1 MGTFRPLPHP
11 NQHCKMRGW
20 NRPTA
25 RIYAS
30 NGAPA
35 GYSSESRSARATSV
49 AAGSQSASASSFVR
63 SASVAP
69 ASAYSGI
76 YGRQL
81 AQLNEKSM
89 SASSAASAKKVST
102 AMSSS
107 KTTSLQE
114 KTTTTVEKSTRSK
127 IDLQKEQKSSL
138 EYGKSSKCAAL
149 RRAEI
154 HAQNS
159 GKDPRHVPVPR
170 NVDDDICKLVADIHL
185 CPYSGKEVSSANSMS
200 QQGRLKIER
209 MEKELSALT
218 STAMSYKSLYAK
230 SASQMAAEAMSAAE
244 SEAASSKKV
253 RKTVIESSRRQVAAA

>member
-1 MGTFRPLPHP
+1 MGFRPIPLPSKQF
-11 NQHCKMRGW
+11 NMRGW

-35 GYSSESRSARATSV
+35 YSSSISSESRSARATSV

-63 SASVAP
+63 SSSVAP
-69 ASAYSGI
+69 ASSSIQGYSGI

-81 AQLNEKSM
+81 AVLNEKS
-89 SASSAASAKKVST
+89 ASAKSAAKYDAAFT
-102 AMSSS
+102 SSS
-107 KTTSLQE
+107 ASARTTSVQE
-114 KTTTTVEKSTRSK
+114 KTTTTVEKSASTTAK
-127 IDLQKEQKSSL
+127 IDLLKAQKSSI

-170 NVDDDICKLVADIHL
+170 NVDDDI
-185 CPYSGKEVSSANSMS
+185 
-200 QQGRLKIER
+200 
-209 MEKELSALT
+209 
-218 STAMSYKSLYAK
+218 
-230 SASQMAAEAMSAAE
+230 
-244 SEAASSKKV
+244 
-253 RKTVIESSRRQVAAA
+253 

>member
-1 MGTFRPLPHP
+1 MGTWGPLPHP

-35 GYSSESRSARATSV
+35 GYTSSSRSARATSV
-49 AAGSQSASASSFVR
+49 AAGSQSSSASSFVR

-69 ASAYSGI
+69 SSQLEGYSGI

-81 AQLNEKSM
+81 AQLNQRTS
-89 SASSAASAKKVST
+89 SGSSAAARVST
-102 AMSSS
+102 AVSSS
-107 KTTSLQE
+107 KTVQE
-114 KTTTTVEKSTRSK
+114 KTTTTVEKTTKSK
-127 IDLQKEQKSSL
+127 VDLLKEQKTSL

-159 GKDPRHVPVPR
+159 GKDPRDVPVPR
-170 NVDDDICKLVADIHL
+170 NVDDDICYLVADIHL
-185 CPYSGKEVSSANSMS
+185 TPYSGKEVSSASSMS

-218 STAMSYKSLYAK
+218 SSAMSYKSLYSK

-244 SEAASSKKV
+244 SEAASSKKI
-253 RKTVIESSRRQVAAA
+253 RKTVVESSRRQVAAA

>member
-35 GYSSESRSARATSV
+35 GYTSTSRSARATSV
-49 AAGSQSASASSFVR
+49 AAGSQSSSASSFVR

-69 ASAYSGI
+69 SSSKLEGYSGI

-81 AQLNEKSM
+81 AQLNQKNV
-89 SASSAASAKKVST
+89 SASSAASRVST

-107 KTTSLQE
+107 KTVQE
-114 KTTTTVEKSTRSK
+114 KTTTTVEKSTKSK
-127 IDLQKEQKSSL
+127 VDLLKEQKTSL

-149 RRAEI
+149 RRAERCTE
-154 HAQNS
+154 QWEGS
-159 GKDPRHVPVPR
+159 QT
-170 NVDDDICKLVADIHL
+170 
-185 CPYSGKEVSSANSMS
+185 CPC
-200 QQGRLKIER
+200 
-209 MEKELSALT
+209 T
-218 STAMSYKSLYAK
+218 
-230 SASQMAAEAMSAAE
+230 
-244 SEAASSKKV
+244 
-253 RKTVIESSRRQVAAA
+253 

>member
-35 GYSSESRSARATSV
+35 GYTSTSRSARATSV
-49 AAGSQSASASSFVR
+49 AAGSQSSSASSFVR

-69 ASAYSGI
+69 SSSKLEGYSGI

-81 AQLNEKSM
+81 AQLNQRNV
-89 SASSAASAKKVST
+89 SASSAAAKVST
-102 AMSSS
+102 AMYS
-107 KTTSLQE
+107 
-114 KTTTTVEKSTRSK
+114 TTTVEKSTKSK
-127 IDLQKEQKSSL
+127 VDLLKEQKTSL

-185 CPYSGKEVSSANSMS
+185 SPYSGKEVSSANSMS

-218 STAMSYKSLYAK
+218 SSSMAYKSLYAK

-253 RKTVIESSRRQVAAA
+253 RKTVIESSR